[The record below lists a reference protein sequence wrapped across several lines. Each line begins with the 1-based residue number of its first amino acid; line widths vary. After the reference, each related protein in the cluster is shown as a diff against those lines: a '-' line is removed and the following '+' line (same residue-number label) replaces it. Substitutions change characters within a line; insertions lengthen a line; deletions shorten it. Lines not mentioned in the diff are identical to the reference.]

1 MGTRFPEVRMV
12 GPIVDSSWQE
22 VALGLLTDHSYLLML
37 VPKSKAPMSG
47 LNEAKDLGESTR
59 SGCNTR

>member
-1 MGTRFPEVRMV
+1 MV